1 MCFLPWSTGVVP
13 ALLGCLVEVLLGV
26 PPLLLVPLFFV
37 LEDDFLD
44 NLGDIWK
51 GGGGG
56 NNAFSLPVL
65 CRLLRP
71 PPLFLEEA
79 SEALLD
85 ADVVLV
91 VRDVGDDGDHSTDD
105 CLFPFLPVNIR
116 SKGGMEEDEAFTSS
130 VFRRRVGLALCLR
143 LFRLLDTSITL
154 RCFIGDWLLLT
165 R

>member
-1 MCFLPWSTGVVP
+1 MDP

-26 PPLLLVPLFFV
+26 PPLLLLPLFFV
-37 LEDDFLD
+37 LGDVFLD
-44 NLGDIWK
+44 SLGDIWK

-56 NNAFSLPVL
+56 GNSFSLPVL
-65 CRLLRP
+65 CRLLRL
-71 PPLFLEEA
+71 PPLFLEDA

-91 VRDVGDDGDHSTDD
+91 VRDVGDDGDPSTDD
-105 CLFPFLPVNIR
+105 RLFPFLPVNIR
-116 SKGGMEEDEAFTSS
+116 SKGGMDEDEIFLSS
-130 VFRRRVGLALCLR
+130 VLRRRVGLALCLR
-143 LFRLLDTSITL
+143 LFRFLDTSIIL